1 MIIDD
6 GQGGTMAVPMKY
18 TEYTEVDKSPA
29 RIDKRRKQLGSIN
42 AGYQMTQEILALP
55 AGTFGAGGKVRLGW
69 ENLIGSVTSI
79 GRTVGI
85 DLADFS
91 DETDGIILNDYIGGK
106 KIDEQ
111 GNEVALTEAE
121 REETAKL
128 QAEYREEVGNLRKN
142 FRPDDKDLAAITKAR
157 LIEIRMKYI
166 LANALKDED
175 RLTRAD
181 IEDAAQAT
189 QTLSLGMSDRAVR
202 KAYERLAERFQAQ
215 FKRVGRDFI
224 ELGGSINYLNSFE
237 DMPIIADYQKS
248 LQNKIIK
255 QNIAANNMAVLGTIK

>member
-1 MIIDD
+1 
-6 GQGGTMAVPMKY
+6 
-18 TEYTEVDKSPA
+18 
-29 RIDKRRKQLGSIN
+29 
-42 AGYQMTQEILALP
+42 
-55 AGTFGAGGKVRLGW
+55 
-69 ENLIGSVTSI
+69 
-79 GRTVGI
+79 
-85 DLADFS
+85 
-91 DETDGIILNDYIGGK
+91 
-106 KIDEQ
+106 
-111 GNEVALTEAE
+111 
-121 REETAKL
+121 
-128 QAEYREEVGNLRKN
+128 
-142 FRPDDKDLAAITKAR
+142 
-157 LIEIRMKYI
+157 MKYI